1 VWFRFGVLVS
11 GITGGDAAG
20 DGLFFFEV
28 RKQSS
33 KPWVSRLITPYTILF
48 ALACAV
54 SFASMAMK
62 SRLLVLKLK
71 SRFAVNEVVTA
82 SPRLNRRLSI
92 GGVAISPGL
101 SSALSVSHSDL
112 DTIAELKSKF
122 DEHRMHRHLALCHI
136 ASALLEDVPMGK
148 LLPKLLRTV
157 IAEISLCG
165 PNMWRA

>member
-1 VWFRFGVLVS
+1 M
-11 GITGGDAAG
+11 
-20 DGLFFFEV
+20 FFFEV

-33 KPWVSRLITPYTILF
+33 KPWVSQLITPYTILF

-101 SSALSVSHSDL
+101 SRALSVSHSDL

-122 DEHRMHRHLALCHI
+122 DEHRRHLALCHI
-136 ASALLEDVPMGK
+136 AVALLEDLPMGK